1 MQDFYQSLDQGYEV
15 DDVFLDISKA
25 FDKVWHKGLLHKLE
39 QNGIGGPL
47 LKILT
52 DFLKLRK
59 QTVVLNDHHL
69 SWSDVLASVPQGS
82 VLGPLLFLIYI
93 NDLFDCLQINPKL
106 SADDTSLYVTVD
118 NINKATNDLNNDLT
132 RITNGLANGK

>member
-25 FDKVWHKGLLHKLE
+25 SDKVWHKGLLHKLE
-39 QNGIGGPL
+39 QNEIGGPL

-59 QTVVLNDHHL
+59 QTVVLNDHHS
-69 SWSDVLASVPQGS
+69 SWSDVLAGVPQGS

-93 NDLFDCLQINPKL
+93 NDLSDCLQINPKP
-106 SADDTSLYVTVD
+106 SADNTSLYVTVD

>member
-1 MQDFYQSLDQGYEV
+1 MQDFYQSLDQGYEE

-59 QTVVLNDHHL
+59 QTVVLNDHHS
-69 SWSDVLASVPQGS
+69 SWSDVLAGVPQGS

-93 NDLFDCLQINPKL
+93 NDLSDCLQINPKP

>member
-1 MQDFYQSLDQGYEV
+1 MC
-15 DDVFLDISKA
+15 LDISKA

-39 QNGIGGPL
+39 QNGIDGPL

-59 QTVVLNDHHL
+59 QTVVLNDHHS
-69 SWSDVLASVPQGS
+69 SWSDVLAGVPQGS
-82 VLGPLLFLIYI
+82 ILGTLLFLIYI
-93 NDLFDCLQINPKL
+93 NDLSDCLQINPKP

-118 NINKATNDLNNDLT
+118 NINKTTNHLNNDLT
-132 RITNGLANGK
+132 RITNGLSNGK

>member
-1 MQDFYQSLDQGYEV
+1 MQDFYQSFDQGYEV

-93 NDLFDCLQINPKL
+93 NDLFDCLQINPKP